1 MKRFVLL
8 AHRAPLTPEFSLND
22 LPGGAGRIDV
32 LCRSIGAA
40 FFLSH
45 DLRRDV
51 EVDLLIQEKIQIRL
65 VGKRIKRLNPDERS
79 TAALIKHALEKLAT
93 RELEQGEEVEST
105 PGILISRR
113 SLSDV
118 VDRLY
123 QLGAHPIVLHEQ
135 GTPIEPSLIPNDPA
149 FFLSDHQDFSSG
161 EESVL
166 VDLPRVSLGEKAL
179 HTSQCITIMHYLLD
193 RQQEDEGDLVLCHKV
208 WEESKAQLIKG
219 LLEDFGI
226 PVNLVTHVPPSVLPI
241 TVDGLSEVRIMVRPR
256 DLRRAKEIVL
266 DYFEEPGSDWLTQPP

>member
-1 MKRFVLL
+1 MRRFILL
-8 AHRAPLTPEFSLND
+8 AHKAPLTPEFSLND
-22 LPGGAGRIDV
+22 LPGAAGRMDV

-51 EVDLLIQEKIQIRL
+51 EAVILVQQKIQIRL

-79 TAALIKHALEKLAT
+79 TAALIKHALQKLGSQEIEQDE
-93 RELEQGEEVEST
+93 ELEST
-105 PGILISRR
+105 PGIFISRR
-113 SLSDV
+113 GLSDV

-123 QLGAHPIVLHEQ
+123 QLGAHPIVLHEH
-135 GTPIEPSLIPNDPA
+135 GSPIDSCSIPSDPA
-149 FFLSDHQDFSSG
+149 FFLSDHEDFSPW

-166 VDLPRVSLGEKAL
+166 GELPHISLGQRAL
-179 HTSQCITIMHYLLD
+179 HTSQCITIVHYLLD
-193 RQQEDEGDLVLCHKV
+193 RWQEDEGDLVLCHRV

-226 PVNLVTHVPPSVLPI
+226 QVNLVTHVPPSVLPI
-241 TVDGLSEVRIMVRPR
+241 TVDGLSEIRVMVRSR
-256 DLRRAKEIVL
+256 DLRRAKEIIL
-266 DYFEEPGSDWLTQPP
+266 DYFEQPDDG

>member
-1 MKRFVLL
+1 MRRFILL
-8 AHRAPLTPEFSLND
+8 AHEAPLTPDFSLND

-51 EVDLLIQEKIQIRL
+51 EVDLLIQQKIQIRL
-65 VGKRIKRLNPDERS
+65 VGERLKRLNPDERS
-79 TAALIKHALEKLAT
+79 TAALIKHALEALAV
-93 RELEQGEEVEST
+93 RKLEQDEEVEST
-105 PGILISRR
+105 PGILISWRN
-113 SLSDV
+113 LSDV

-123 QLGAHPIVLHEQ
+123 QLGAHPIVLHEE
-135 GTPIEPSLIPNDPA
+135 GAPVEPSFIPSDPA
-149 FFLSDHQDFSSG
+149 FFLSDHEEFSSSD
-161 EESVL
+161 EKVL
-166 VDLPRVSLGEKAL
+166 ADLPRISLGDKAL
-179 HTSQCITIMHYLLD
+179 HTSQCITIIHYLLD
-193 RQQEDEGDLVLCHKV
+193 RQREDEGDLVLCHKV
-208 WEESKAQLIKG
+208 WEQAKAQLIRG

-256 DLRRAKEIVL
+256 DLRRAREIVW
-266 DYFEEPGSDWLTQPP
+266 DYFAESSED